1 MIGLAAVIATLAVG
15 LPGQSAP
22 DCGKLFGAFPPIVSL
37 PCLRPYTS
45 ASVFNRRLPA
55 RPPVAGDST
64 SIVSNLT
71 SNGIHFPGGATGF
84 ALTTSD
90 ARIAVYYSQPTDL
103 LVRIRCTFQFGPNTC
118 TGANGYDIDGRLVRV
133 PSVAEPAPG
142 TDKHMT
148 IVDPANGREYDFE
161 HATWARGHH
170 TLDVWSG
177 AEVAIGSDAGTGLG
191 SGATAADFAN
201 LAGLITAP
209 ELAAGQIDHALSIVL
224 PCTRGYVYPAT
235 LANGFPCSRMPS
247 YREPG
252 DAGPLGALLQLD
264 MSDAQIAASGAPAWE
279 QTIMTAMA
287 HYGMYVNDT
296 GDPGDPVDIGLE
308 ALSDVSS
315 TVYGAAA
322 PLAGFVAASGGSYY
336 APAHQWTVLG
346 PAIPV
351 TALRVISPCF
361 ARGTC
366 ESRWPH

>member
-1 MIGLAAVIATLAVG
+1 MISLAAVIATLAVG
-15 LPGQSAP
+15 LPGQTTP
-22 DCGKLFGAFPPIVSL
+22 NCGKLFGAFPPIASV

-45 ASVFNRRLPA
+45 VSIFNRRLPA
-55 RPPVAGDST
+55 QPPVAGDSG
-64 SIVSNLT
+64 SIVSNLVA
-71 SNGIHFPGGATGF
+71 NGIHFPGGDGGF
-84 ALTTSD
+84 ALTTSN
-90 ARIAVYYSQPTDL
+90 ARIAVYYSAPTDPL
-103 LVRIRCTFQFGPNTC
+103 ARIHCTFQFGPNTC
-118 TGANGYDIDGRLVRV
+118 TGANGYDIDGRTIRV
-133 PSVAEPAPG
+133 PSVAQPAPG

-148 IVDPANGREYDFE
+148 IVDQAHGREYDFE
-161 HATWARGHH
+161 HATWSPDHH

-177 AEVAIGSDAGTGLG
+177 AEVASDAGSGLG

-209 ELAAGQIDHALSIVL
+209 ELAAGRIDHALSIVL
-224 PCTRGYVYPAT
+224 PCTHGYVYPAT
-235 LANGFPCSRMPS
+235 LANGFRCSRMPT

-252 DAGPLGALLQLD
+252 NAGPLGTLLQLD
-264 MSDAQIAASGAPAWE
+264 MSDAQIATSGAPAWE

-308 ALSDVSS
+308 ALSDISS

-322 PLAGFVAASGGSYY
+322 PLAGFIAATGGTYD
-336 APAHQWTVLG
+336 PATDQWTVTG

-351 TALRVISPCF
+351 TALRVISPCL

-366 ESRWPH
+366 DH